1 MTRIRIAILVGM
13 TLFVP
18 AMGVASQPA
27 DHRPIVVAYLFPQK
41 GLLQPDD
48 VDPHRVDRIN
58 YSFANIADGRMVV
71 GTQNDAANLEQL
83 NALRKQ
89 NPSLQVL
96 VSVGG
101 WIWSGHFS
109 DVSLTAQSRKIFIQ
123 SVMDFIT
130 KYELDGLDVDWEYPG
145 QVGAGNVFRSE
156 DKKNYT
162 LLLKELRQRFDRE
175 SKTTHKHLYLTIAA
189 GTDND
194 FLSHTE
200 MAKVQRYV
208 DAVNLMCY
216 DYYEPGSDPITGNH
230 APMFANP
237 ADPKRASSD
246 ASVKAFEAAG
256 VPASKIILGVPFY
269 GHMWGQVANVNH
281 GLFQPG
287 KAVPN
292 AYASYTAISGSM
304 LNHGFVRYWDAAA
317 NVPYLYNESG
327 KVFVSYEDP
336 ESLAIKCDYVLKNKL
351 GGVMFWSYLNDTSGA
366 LLGAIDHGL
375 REPSDSHAGSQ

>member
-1 MTRIRIAILVGM
+1 MTRIRIANVIGLMLLV
-13 TLFVP
+13 P
-18 AMGVASQPA
+18 SMGVASQPS
-27 DHRPIVVAYLFPQK
+27 DYRPVVVAYLFPQK

-58 YSFANIADGRMVV
+58 YSFANIADGRMVA
-71 GTQNDAANLEQL
+71 GSQNDAANLAQL

-89 NPSLQVL
+89 SPSLQVL

-101 WIWSGHFS
+101 WIWSTHFS

-130 KYELDGLDVDWEYPG
+130 RYDLDGLDVDWEYPG
-145 QVGAGNVFRSE
+145 QVGAGNVFRSQ

-162 LLLKELRQRFDRE
+162 LLLKDLRRRFDRE

-189 GTDND
+189 GTDSD
-194 FLSHTE
+194 FLAHTE

-216 DYYEPGSDPITGNH
+216 DYYEPGSGPITGNH

-237 ADPKRASSD
+237 ADPRQASSD
-246 ASVKAFEAAG
+246 ASVRATEAAG

-269 GHMWGQVANVNH
+269 GHIWGQVANVNH

-287 KAVPN
+287 KPVPN

-317 NVPYLYNESG
+317 SVPYLYNETG
-327 KVFVSYEDP
+327 HIFVSYEDP
-336 ESLAIKCDYVLKNKL
+336 ESLAIKCNYVLKNKL

-366 LLGAIDHGL
+366 LLGAIDRGL
-375 REPSDSHAGSQ
+375 REPADSHGGSQ